1 MVSKGSHES
10 RYCGTDV
17 EINSGAYGWSPPG
30 RERLILGHESLG
42 RVVDLGPDRSLK
54 AVDLIVGIVR
64 RPDPVPCRHRVHRGG
79 PGDRRLD
86 PPGGCRWRGLPHRCR
101 QRRARQRPVAGR
113 RGQGAGP
120 AEQRRRRL
128 GQRQPAALLP
138 GGRGARRRRPELAWA
153 TDHAA
158 ACRPRTSP
166 RRCSAAPTTSRSS
179 STSEGDDGNQG
190 T

>member
-64 RPDPVPCRHRVHRGG
+64 RPDPVPCRHRVHR
-79 PGDRRLD
+79 
-86 PPGGCRWRGLPHRCR
+86 
-101 QRRARQRPVAGR
+101 RAR
-113 RGQGAGP
+113 
-120 AEQRRRRL
+120 
-128 GQRQPAALLP
+128 
-138 GGRGARRRRPELAWA
+138 
-153 TDHAA
+153 
-158 ACRPRTSP
+158 
-166 RRCSAAPTTSRSS
+166 
-179 STSEGDDGNQG
+179 
-190 T
+190 